1 MVKPLPAAPGLKRK
15 RNRDG
20 TYRFYWQA
28 RSDLV
33 KLGYRPSS
41 LRLEYPDTTDGES
54 QRAAKCRVLWAEML
68 VWESHGGA
76 FPKRGFDGTI
86 GSLCR
91 LYQTSDVSPYK
102 KQKWNTQYNNDHGI
116 KIIVATVGKRLIG
129 PLTGEDFLRWHMNWS
144 EPKTEGGKPRL
155 ARAKHCIDIL
165 RAVVKHGAICRYPGC
180 REASNILSD
189 LRFKVPPPRTE
200 KLEYHHAVQ
209 IIEAAHKMG
218 LHSVALAQAL
228 QFECSLRQKDVV
240 GEWLPGAAG
249 VGGIVFKDRR
259 WANGLVWSDIDSD
272 FILRKETIKRGVPV
286 EHDLRICPLVLQ
298 EIELIPPEKR
308 IGPMVISETTGEPYK
323 RGKFSETFARVR
335 KTTDVPS
342 TIWNMDSRAGAISE
356 AYDGGSSQIDSMK
369 MAGHQ
374 DPKMSQ
380 RYNRG
385 SLAQTTRAHD
395 RRLEERKR
403 KEAKG
408 RPRDV

>member
-1 MVKPLPAAPGLKRK
+1 MVKPQAEAPGLKRK
-15 RNRDG
+15 RNGDG

-33 KLGYRPSS
+33 RLGYRPSS
-41 LRLEYPDTTDGES
+41 LRLSYPDTPDGNI

-68 VWESHGGA
+68 AWESHDGA
-76 FPKRGFDGTI
+76 FPERGFDGTI
-86 GSLCR
+86 ASLCR
-91 LYQTSDVSPYK
+91 LYQTDDISPYQN
-102 KQKWNTQYNNDHGI
+102 QKWNSQQSNDRNI
-116 KIIVATVGKRLIG
+116 KIIVSTVGAKLIRNR
-129 PLTGEDFLRWHMNWS
+129 TGADFLRWHMNWGA
-144 EPKTEGGKPRL
+144 PKTEGGKPRL
-155 ARAKHCIDIL
+155 TRAKHCITML

-180 REASNILSD
+180 REASNILSE
-189 LRFKVPPPRTE
+189 LEFKNPPPRTQ

-228 QFECSLRQKDVV
+228 QFECGFRQKDVI

-259 WANGLVWSDIDSD
+259 WAEGLLWSDIGSD
-272 FILRKETIKRGVPV
+272 LILRKDTIKRGVPV
-286 EHDLRICPLVLQ
+286 EHDLRLCPLVLK
-298 EIELIPPEKR
+298 EIERIPAER
-308 IGPMVISETTGEPYK
+308 QVGPMIVSERTGEPYK
-323 RGKFSETFARVR
+323 GTKFSDAFARVR

-356 AYDGGSSQIDSMK
+356 AYDGGASETEAMK
-369 MAGHQ
+369 MAAHQ

-408 RPRDV
+408 RLRDV